1 MLSGEPITG
10 TLTIPDQQA
19 RTVDLNMPSGNQTII
34 PDNGKVLSK
43 VTVTKPTTM
52 IPENIKKDV
61 NIGGVIGTLESGGTG
76 GGGAPN
82 YMQLS
87 FANVRDI
94 TIEHNLNRIPI
105 GIIIARGGWGTTSDV
120 GFYCCALAD
129 GKRING
135 GHSGGNPGNHIYN
148 SLSEIN
154 TLYGSNSTYEMAI
167 KSATETSIVA
177 SAKTMRFNG
186 TYNIIL
192 W

>member
-1 MLSGEPITG
+1 MAINKVIYGTSTLIDLTADTVAVDTLGKDTIAHDKSGVEI
-10 TLTIPDQQA
+10 
-19 RTVDLNMPSGNQTII
+19 
-34 PDNGKVLSK
+34 
-43 VTVTKPTTM
+43 
-52 IPENIKKDV
+52 
-61 NIGGVIGTLESGGTG
+61 IGTLESGGTG

-87 FANVRDI
+87 FANVRKI

-105 GIIIARGGWGTTSDV
+105 GIIIARAGWGTTSDV

-135 GHSGGNPGNHIYN
+135 GHSGDDTGNHIYN
-148 SLSEIN
+148 SCSEIN

-167 KSATETSIVA
+167 NSATETSIVA
-177 SAKTMRFNG
+177 ITKTMRFNG